1 MDRLELTEMTAL
13 LCECAVQAQ
22 GLGLDGGVLGPG
34 FLDPVDDASTL
45 LQAVGIVERGA
56 GRDDGPG

>member
-13 LCECAVQAQ
+13 LCECAVQAEEI
-22 GLGLDGGVLGPG
+22 GLDRDVLGPG
-34 FLDPVDDASTL
+34 FLDPVDDAPTL